1 MEDQLFL
8 VLTQTTFYYLVIDIN
23 IHYTIRNIIK
33 YIIMLEIDFSYLP
46 FIKLAF
52 VLIRKYHK
60 SELNSSDDFIH
71 FGFFTLK

>member
-1 MEDQLFL
+1 
-8 VLTQTTFYYLVIDIN
+8 
-23 IHYTIRNIIK
+23 
-33 YIIMLEIDFSYLP
+33 MLEIDFSYLP

-71 FGFFTLK
+71 FGFFTLNIENKVYFNDILINDLRLLGLGLKMVFFFKGNR

>member
-1 MEDQLFL
+1 
-8 VLTQTTFYYLVIDIN
+8 
-23 IHYTIRNIIK
+23 
-33 YIIMLEIDFSYLP
+33 MLEIDFSYLP